1 MNRLSALQPKPG
13 SRTFI
18 IGQRLAGINWRGL
31 DWLLYPLAAFIVTRS
46 ILIFTAYLSEIAFA
60 ESGAG
65 GWHAAADNIFLDVWA
80 RFDSGFYL
88 QIVEEGYLFKLGEKS
103 NVAFFP
109 VYPLLTD
116 WLAPLV
122 GNDVLAGVIV
132 SNLCLLGGLIF
143 LYRLTKLEFDDA
155 PTARRTVYYIAA
167 FPTAFFFSAVYTESA
182 FLLWIV
188 GTMYFARRRLWVWAA
203 LFGMLTAATRIVGVV
218 TFGLV
223 GVEWLRSHGWTIS
236 TCYRP
241 EAWRNMLH
249 GLRTDWPS
257 LAVLLVIPLGLL
269 SYMLFLQ
276 SQFQDPVAF
285 WTVQAAWGREDL
297 GPVAIIWRDVSG
309 LLSQNFFTGEIW
321 WHVLLDVSTFFAV
334 LALSVVI
341 WFRLGEAYAIFCVVS
356 MLIPVSSGTGSMIR
370 YALILFPVFMIL
382 GWWGKFDT
390 LDRAIMISFSV
401 LLGLFTAM
409 FANWIFLA

>member
-1 MNRLSALQPKPG
+1 MKQLSVP
-13 SRTFI
+13 
-18 IGQRLAGINWRGL
+18 QRPHINWRAL
-31 DWLLYPLAAFIVTRS
+31 DWLYYPLAAFAITR
-46 ILIFTAYLSEIAFA
+46 LTLFFAAYLSEIAFA

-65 GWHAAADNIFLDVWA
+65 GWHAVADNVFLDVWA

-88 QIVEEGYLFKLGEKS
+88 RIVQEGYLFKLGEKS

-116 WLAPLV
+116 WLVPLV
-122 GNDVLAGVIV
+122 GQEVLAGVIV
-132 SNLCLLGGLIF
+132 SNLCLLGALIF

-155 PTARRTVYYIAA
+155 STARRTVYYIAA

-203 LFGMLTAATRIVGVV
+203 LFGLLTAATRIVGVI
-218 TFGLV
+218 TFGMV
-223 GVEWLRSHGWTIS
+223 GLEWLRSHGWTIS
-236 TCYRP
+236 TCFRP
-241 EAWRNMLH
+241 EAWWGLLR

-257 LAVLLVIPLGLL
+257 LLVIFVIPLGLL

-276 SQFQDPVAF
+276 RQFQDPVAF

-309 LLSQNFFTGEIW
+309 LISQNFFTGKIW
-321 WHVLLDVSTFFAV
+321 WHVLLDVGAFFAV
-334 LALSVVI
+334 LILSVFV
-341 WFRLGEAYAIFCVVS
+341 WFRLGEAYAIFCLLSV
-356 MLIPVSSGTGSMIR
+356 LIPVSSGTGSMTR
-370 YALILFPVFMIL
+370 YALILFPLFMIL
-382 GWWGKFDT
+382 GWWGRIGI
-390 LDRAIMISFSV
+390 LDRAIMIGFSV
-401 LLGLFTAM
+401 FLGIFTAI
-409 FANWIFLA
+409 FANWIFIA